1 MRYLTPV
8 LYAGALA
15 VSIYAAIAQ
24 TSPLPPVPQASVAP
38 AAGETKLAYAS
49 PSEGATP
56 AKAAPVRVGKRELCR
71 HKVASRHLRRHQAR
85 DQLQLCVAKARV
97 ECLEQAIK
105 QNIRGSLRKTYVK
118 SCVAA

>member
-15 VSIYAAIAQ
+15 ASIYAAIAQ
-24 TSPLPPVPQASVAP
+24 TSPLPPLPQAVVAP
-38 AAGETKLAYAS
+38 AGQTKLAYAS
-49 PSEGATP
+49 PTEATP
-56 AKAAPVRVGKRELCR
+56 TKAVRVGKRELCR
-71 HKVASRHLRRHQAR
+71 QKVAAKHLRRHAAR

-105 QNIRGSLRKTYVK
+105 QKVRGSLRKTYVK

>member
-24 TSPLPPVPQASVAP
+24 TSPLPPLPQASVAP
-38 AAGETKLAYAS
+38 PAQTKLAYAS
-49 PSEGATP
+49 PTDATP
-56 AKAAPVRVGKRELCR
+56 AKAAPVRVGKREVCR
-71 HKVASRHLRRHQAR
+71 QKVAARHLRRHEAR

-105 QNIRGSLRKTYVK
+105 QKVRGSLRKTYVK
-118 SCVAA
+118 SCIAA